1 MVTRLLPCFAP
12 AGVKQVSRKTRSSHL
27 YIAAVGQSLRSPCQ
41 RWTPRGC
48 IRFWFGQMWSQTF
61 GVSPFVSL
69 SLERSHAFAHLC
81 APQNNV
87 FFFFVSS
94 SWLLNSAC
102 DQVAHES
109 CAQSRFGPNYFS
121 FAMKKYP
128 PLNLVL
134 ADTFIALG
142 NFLLAVFVIVFK
154 WRNNSKNMAGRD
166 TSVTFN
172 KTSLAHSA
180 WSWIILIYLLGLF
193 I

>member
-1 MVTRLLPCFAP
+1 MQRLVNLYGHRARDGLPGAVY
-12 AGVKQVSRKTRSSHL
+12 GLGLVKRDLKLLEFPHL
-27 YIAAVGQSLRSPCQ
+27 
-41 RWTPRGC
+41 
-48 IRFWFGQMWSQTF
+48 
-61 GVSPFVSL
+61 SL

-109 CAQSRFGPNYFS
+109 CPQSRFGPNYFS

-142 NFLLAVFVIVFK
+142 NFPLAVFVIVFK
-154 WRNNSKNMAGRD
+154 CRNNSKNMAGRD
-166 TSVTFN
+166 ISITF
-172 KTSLAHSA
+172 KKMSLAHSA
-180 WSWIILIYLLGLF
+180 WL
-193 I
+193 

>member
-1 MVTRLLPCFAP
+1 MDSPGLYTVLVWSNVISNFWSFPICF
-12 AGVKQVSRKTRSSHL
+12 
-27 YIAAVGQSLRSPCQ
+27 
-41 RWTPRGC
+41 
-48 IRFWFGQMWSQTF
+48 
-61 GVSPFVSL
+61 

-109 CAQSRFGPNYFS
+109 CPQSRFGPNYFS
-121 FAMKKYP
+121 FALKKYP

-154 WRNNSKNMAGRD
+154 CRNNSKNMAGRD
-166 TSVTFN
+166 ISITF
-172 KTSLAHSA
+172 KKMSLAHSA
-180 WSWIILIYLLGLF
+180 WLWIILINLLGLF
-193 I
+193 Q